1 LLERLYRSRH
11 DCRTGSAVRCT
22 VVVANHLGASSPG
35 NAGANLMA
43 SVTLTMEGLAEFKA
57 EVLRLPIELRSE
69 AGNVVLSQARAAA
82 SAIAAGYPQKT
93 GNLRSG
99 VRTIKE
105 AADQYSAIST
115 VVSASP
121 HVLLYER
128 GTKPRAVRKP
138 MVVKF
143 KDGSYRTVQP
153 NRGS

>member
-1 LLERLYRSRH
+1 
-11 DCRTGSAVRCT
+11 
-22 VVVANHLGASSPG
+22 
-35 NAGANLMA
+35 MA

-57 EVLRLPIELRSE
+57 ELLRLPIELRAE

-82 SAIAAGYPQKT
+82 SAIAAGYPQKS

-105 AADQYSAIST
+105 AADQYSAIAT

-138 MVVKF
+138 IVVKF
-143 KDGSYRTVQP
+143 KDGSYRRLKP
-153 NRGS
+153 NRGSMPGREVFVPRIQPFREGMYLKLAAIMRQAGLDVQTFG